1 MANGI
6 AGPPTFR
13 SFAATAWR
21 NVQRVILTLAL
32 AAGSTG
38 LIMTTAEAQDVEYYQ
53 PLNQRT
59 PLGATA
65 GWLTHIHGRHSNW
78 LQPVRI
84 EVPGGAD
91 VSLYAGSAEPV
102 GGAASP
108 AMVAVN
114 AGHTYRLRLANMPEF
129 PGAELYPSIEVLD
142 RLHPPAGQ
150 ENRYPIPIPFSRS
163 DIQHALE
170 GRLVTRVIY
179 LEQPQLA
186 QQLDPL
192 RREVA
197 QAVPATENVLQEAD
211 RLGRPMIIVRIG
223 SRRPSRFHS
232 SSIFFGTGG
241 SAELRTGQEQLSRS
255 QITTTALRV
264 R

>member
-1 MANGI
+1 MANRI
-6 AGPPTFR
+6 AGLPTFR
-13 SFAATAWR
+13 SFAAAGWR
-21 NVQRVILTLAL
+21 TVRRGILTLAL
-32 AAGSTG
+32 AAGSIG
-38 LIMTTAEAQDVEYYQ
+38 LINAAATAQDVGYHQ

-65 GWLTHIHGRHSNW
+65 GWLTHIRGRHSSW
-78 LQPVRI
+78 LQPVQI

-91 VSLYAGSAEPV
+91 VSVYSGNSEPV

-108 AMVAVN
+108 ATVAVN

-129 PGAELYPSIEVLD
+129 PDAELYPSIEVLD

-197 QAVPATENVLQEAD
+197 QSVPATENVLQEAD
-211 RLGRPMIIVRIG
+211 RLGRPMVIVRIG

-241 SAELRTGQEQLSRS
+241 AAELRAGHEQVSRS